1 MAPSETRRMM
11 LVKNVFS
18 RSISNVSKPVNA
30 QTLAEAFPYATPQ
43 MLDTLAEQTKTL
55 FSHYANGRW
64 TEFADAAAFEE
75 LCNRFDLLERE
86 AIQRIHA
93 GDQPVTITRD
103 PKLSIPPLLLHT
115 LANLE
120 TLYQAANAR
129 QLQTNEN
136 LQTQIRKQ
144 LDEIER
150 LEADI
155 RGRLGQIQSTADE
168 WKKPQRP

>member
-1 MAPSETRRMM
+1 MM

-93 GDQPVTITRD
+93 GDQPVT
-103 PKLSIPPLLLHT
+103 
-115 LANLE
+115 
-120 TLYQAANAR
+120 
-129 QLQTNEN
+129 
-136 LQTQIRKQ
+136 
-144 LDEIER
+144 
-150 LEADI
+150 
-155 RGRLGQIQSTADE
+155 
-168 WKKPQRP
+168 